1 MDLAKVLEIFDQ
13 FFTYPLFTINQT
25 PITPSSLM
33 FFLLIMSGF
42 WMVNS
47 LLRRFLTHRVLKRFK
62 MPIATQY
69 TLTRIL
75 QYLFLFIGIIIAFQV
90 IGIDL
95 SGLAVIFGFLSV
107 GIGFGLQNLT
117 SNFIAGLM
125 LLFEQHIQVGDR
137 ITVGD
142 TEGDVTEINIRSTTI
157 RSLNNIAI
165 VVPNSEFISS
175 TVTNWSHGDPK
186 TRLEI
191 DVGVSYD
198 SDLDTVIQCLEEAA
212 NEHHQVLSTPRP
224 EVLHMGF
231 GDSSWNMRL
240 WAWVDSPQGRRRIQS
255 DIHCAIIKKFRARQV
270 EIPYPQRD
278 LHVRTPLPVPFTA
291 ISP

>member
-1 MDLAKVLEIFDQ
+1 MDLSKGLNALDQ
-13 FFTYPLFTINQT
+13 FFTYPLFTVNQT
-25 PITPSSLM
+25 PITLSSLA
-33 FFLLIMSGF
+33 FFVVIMAIF
-42 WMVNS
+42 WTVNTI
-47 LLRRFLTHRVLKRFK
+47 LRRFLNNRVLKRFN
-62 MPIATQY
+62 MPLSTRY
-69 TLTRIL
+69 TLTRII
-75 QYLFLFIGIIIAFQV
+75 QYVFLFVGIIIGFQV
-90 IGIDL
+90 IGVDL

-125 LLFEQHIQVGDR
+125 LLFEQHIQVVDR
-137 ITVGD
+137 ITVGE

-191 DVGVSYD
+191 DVGVSYN
-198 SDLDTVIQCLEEAA
+198 SDLETVIQCLEEAA
-212 NEHHQVLSTPRP
+212 KENPLVLRHPHP
-224 EVLHMGF
+224 EVLHLGF

-255 DIHCAIIKKFRARQV
+255 EIHCAIVKKFRTHNV
-270 EIPYPQRD
+270 EIPFPQRD
-278 LHVRTPLPVPFTA
+278 LHVRTPLPIP
-291 ISP
+291 ISSTGA